1 MWRACDGG
9 GGREKEGK
17 MNCNRNNII
26 EFYKYNERI
35 YIHTLYNSTFNVIA
49 RTTTA
54 AIKAARVLM
63 ENVTVMIPDFH
74 NAALSK

>member
-9 GGREKEGK
+9 GGRQTEGK

-26 EFYKYNERI
+26 EFYKYMKE
-35 YIHTLYNSTFNVIA
+35 YISTQLYNSTFNVIA